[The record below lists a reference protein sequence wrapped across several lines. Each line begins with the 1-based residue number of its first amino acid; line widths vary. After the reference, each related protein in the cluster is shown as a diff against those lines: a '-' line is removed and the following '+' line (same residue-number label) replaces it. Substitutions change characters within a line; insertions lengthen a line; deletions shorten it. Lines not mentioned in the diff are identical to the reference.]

1 MIELL
6 LNLLSEKSPFLNLFS
21 YLTTRTF
28 LSTLTGLLI
37 VLFMGE
43 LFISK
48 IRSIQFQQAV
58 GDRGPE
64 SHKVKDGTPT
74 MGGLLI
80 IGSVI
85 FSSLLWGD
93 FSNRFLLIALLC
105 LFLFALLG
113 FLDDYKKV
121 KEKNSKGLSSWTKI
135 SYQLLF
141 ASIISAALYF
151 CVFESFELA
160 YIVPF
165 FKEVSLSLG
174 LFFIPISIF
183 IIVGSSNAVNLTDG
197 LDGLAIL
204 PVILITAALG
214 LIAWAA
220 GNTIVSEYLYIPYID
235 GTGELLVICGALIGA
250 GIGFLWFNAYP
261 AQIFMGDVGSLSMG
275 AFIALIAII
284 VRHEIVFAVMAMVFI
299 MEALSVILQV
309 SSFKLRKKRIFRMA
323 PIHHHFELMGWKE
336 PKIIVRFWILTFI
349 FVLVGLSLLKIR

>member
-37 VLFMGE
+37 VLLMGE
-43 LFISK
+43 FFISK
-48 IRSIQFQQAV
+48 IRSIQFQQAI

-64 SHKVKDGTPT
+64 SHKIKDGTPT

-135 SYQLLF
+135 SYQILF
-141 ASIISAALYF
+141 ASIISVALYF
-151 CVFESFELA
+151 YIFESFELA

-174 LFFIPISIF
+174 LLFIPISVF

-275 AFIALIAII
+275 AFIALIAIV
-284 VRHEIVFAVMAMVFI
+284 VRHEIVFAVMSMVFI
-299 MEALSVILQV
+299 MEAMSVILQV
-309 SSFKLRKKRIFRMA
+309 SSFKLRKKRVFRMA
-323 PIHHHFELMGWKE
+323 PIHHHFELIGWKE

-349 FVLVGLSLLKIR
+349 FVLIGLSLLKIR

>member
-43 LFISK
+43 VFISK

>member
-43 LFISK
+43 VFISK

-323 PIHHHFELMGWKE
+323 PIHHHFELIGWKE

>member
-43 LFISK
+43 FFISK
-48 IRSIQFQQAV
+48 IRSIQFQQAI

-64 SHKVKDGTPT
+64 SHKIKDGTPT

-135 SYQLLF
+135 SYQILF
-141 ASIISAALYF
+141 ASIISIALYF
-151 CVFESFELA
+151 YIFEPLEQT

-174 LFFIPISIF
+174 LLFIPISVF

-220 GNTIVSEYLYIPYID
+220 GNTIVSDYLYIPYID
-235 GTGELLVICGALIGA
+235 GTGELLVICGALIGS

-275 AFIALIAII
+275 AFIALIAIV
-284 VRHEIVFAVMAMVFI
+284 VRHEIVFAVMSMVFI
-299 MEALSVILQV
+299 MEAMSVILQV

-323 PIHHHFELMGWKE
+323 PIHHHFELIGWKE

>member
-1 MIELL
+1 
-6 LNLLSEKSPFLNLFS
+6 
-21 YLTTRTF
+21 
-28 LSTLTGLLI
+28 
-37 VLFMGE
+37 
-43 LFISK
+43 
-48 IRSIQFQQAV
+48 
-58 GDRGPE
+58 
-64 SHKVKDGTPT
+64 

>member
-43 LFISK
+43 FFINK

-141 ASIISAALYF
+141 ASIISLALYF
-151 CVFESFELA
+151 CIFESFELA

-174 LFFIPISIF
+174 LLFIPISIF

>member
-1 MIELL
+1 
-6 LNLLSEKSPFLNLFS
+6 
-21 YLTTRTF
+21 
-28 LSTLTGLLI
+28 
-37 VLFMGE
+37 MGE

>member
-43 LFISK
+43 FFISK

-121 KEKNSKGLSSWTKI
+121 REKNSKGLSSWTKI

-141 ASIISAALYF
+141 ASIISLALYF
-151 CVFESFELA
+151 CIFESFELA

-174 LFFIPISIF
+174 LLFIPISIF

-323 PIHHHFELMGWKE
+323 PIHHHFE
-336 PKIIVRFWILTFI
+336 PVSYTHLT
-349 FVLVGLSLLKIR
+349 LPTKA

>member
-28 LSTLTGLLI
+28 LSTLTGLLL

-43 LFISK
+43 FFISK
-48 IRSIQFQQAV
+48 IRSIQFQQAI

-64 SHKVKDGTPT
+64 SHKIKDGTPT

-93 FSNRFLLIALLC
+93 FSNRFLLMALLC
-105 LFLFALLG
+105 LFLFAFLG

-135 SYQLLF
+135 SYQILF
-141 ASIISAALYF
+141 ASIISVALYF
-151 CVFESFELA
+151 YIFESFELA

-174 LFFIPISIF
+174 LLFIPISVF

-275 AFIALIAII
+275 AFIALIAIV
-284 VRHEIVFAVMAMVFI
+284 VRHEIVFAVMSMVFI
-299 MEALSVILQV
+299 MEAMSVILQV

-323 PIHHHFELMGWKE
+323 PIHHHFELIGWKE

>member
-43 LFISK
+43 FFISK

-121 KEKNSKGLSSWTKI
+121 REKNSKGLSSWTKI

-141 ASIISAALYF
+141 ASIISLALYF
-151 CVFESFELA
+151 CIFESFELA

-174 LFFIPISIF
+174 LLFIPISIF

>member
-1 MIELL
+1 
-6 LNLLSEKSPFLNLFS
+6 
-21 YLTTRTF
+21 
-28 LSTLTGLLI
+28 
-37 VLFMGE
+37 
-43 LFISK
+43 
-48 IRSIQFQQAV
+48 
-58 GDRGPE
+58 
-64 SHKVKDGTPT
+64 
-74 MGGLLI
+74 MGGLRI

-121 KEKNSKGLSSWTKI
+121 REKNSKGLSSWTKI

-141 ASIISAALYF
+141 ASIISLALYF
-151 CVFESFELA
+151 CIFESFELA

-174 LFFIPISIF
+174 LLFIPISIF

>member
-235 GTGELLVICGALIGA
+235 GTGELLVICGALIGS

-323 PIHHHFELMGWKE
+323 PIHHHFELIGWKE

>member
-43 LFISK
+43 VFISK

-141 ASIISAALYF
+141 ASIISTALYF

-235 GTGELLVICGALIGA
+235 GTGELLVICGALIGS

>member
-28 LSTLTGLLI
+28 LSTLTGLLL

-43 LFISK
+43 FFISK
-48 IRSIQFQQAV
+48 IRSIQFQQAI

-64 SHKVKDGTPT
+64 SHKIKDGTPT

-135 SYQLLF
+135 SYQILF
-141 ASIISAALYF
+141 ASIISIALYF
-151 CVFESFELA
+151 YIFQSFELA

-174 LFFIPISIF
+174 LLFIPISVF

-275 AFIALIAII
+275 AFIALIAIV
-284 VRHEIVFAVMAMVFI
+284 VRHEIVFAVMSMVFI
-299 MEALSVILQV
+299 MEAMSVILQV

-323 PIHHHFELMGWKE
+323 PIHHHFELIGWKE

>member
-43 LFISK
+43 FFISK

-141 ASIISAALYF
+141 ASIISLALYF
-151 CVFESFELA
+151 CIFESFELA

-174 LFFIPISIF
+174 LLFIPISIF

>member
-1 MIELL
+1 
-6 LNLLSEKSPFLNLFS
+6 
-21 YLTTRTF
+21 
-28 LSTLTGLLI
+28 
-37 VLFMGE
+37 MGE
-43 LFISK
+43 FFISK
-48 IRSIQFQQAV
+48 IRSIQFQQAI

-64 SHKVKDGTPT
+64 SHKIKDGTPT

-135 SYQLLF
+135 SYQILF
-141 ASIISAALYF
+141 ASIISIALYF
-151 CVFESFELA
+151 YIFESFELI

-174 LFFIPISIF
+174 LLFIPISVF

-220 GNTIVSEYLYIPYID
+220 GNTIVSDYLYIPYID
-235 GTGELLVICGALIGA
+235 GTGELLVICGALIGS

-275 AFIALIAII
+275 AFIALIAIV
-284 VRHEIVFAVMAMVFI
+284 VRHEIVFAVMSMVFI
-299 MEALSVILQV
+299 MEAMSVILQV

-323 PIHHHFELMGWKE
+323 PIHHHFELIGWKE

>member
-64 SHKVKDGTPT
+64 SHKFKDGTPT